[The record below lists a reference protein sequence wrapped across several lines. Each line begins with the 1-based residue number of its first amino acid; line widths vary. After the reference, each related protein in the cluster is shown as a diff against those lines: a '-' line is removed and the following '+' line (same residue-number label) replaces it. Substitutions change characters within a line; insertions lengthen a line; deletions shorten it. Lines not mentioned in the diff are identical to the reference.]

1 MKNKLLLSTLSMV
14 ILTSLSSQSLAL
26 TGYQDAINAPYD
38 YPEHRHEDNRN
49 IIDIQKAKIKKYAN
63 IVEEMAPII
72 DISTFAAESL
82 SPMMQQSAPQTPSRS
97 PTSTLPGSPP
107 PSPPYSHTGSPI
119 GQLYYPPISLDNN
132 PPIFLQSNSNSL
144 DERVR
149 NNTDEINMLNIS
161 ISDLNNTSSINEKIN
176 LENQMKTLDSIHELE
191 NSISVLEGNI
201 ISNEIKNKK
210 YTDKELFNSEVVI
223 NSLINDVSEK
233 NLEETKRLNAE
244 IKKLDKEI
252 QESNTATLQ
261 NIEEAEINSKAHA
274 DLILR
279 NQQMLNI
286 DRFDK
291 LDKQDKLH
299 TQHFKQID
307 SRFERMESK
316 INQTARDANAGIA
329 SVAAMSNIPY
339 ITGNRFSM
347 GLGAGNFKNG
357 KAVAAGAQYQIKQN
371 LNVRSSISWNN
382 SDSAVI
388 GAGIAYGW

>member
-1 MKNKLLLSTLSMV
+1 
-14 ILTSLSSQSLAL
+14 
-26 TGYQDAINAPYD
+26 
-38 YPEHRHEDNRN
+38 
-49 IIDIQKAKIKKYAN
+49 
-63 IVEEMAPII
+63 
-72 DISTFAAESL
+72 
-82 SPMMQQSAPQTPSRS
+82 
-97 PTSTLPGSPP
+97 
-107 PSPPYSHTGSPI
+107 
-119 GQLYYPPISLDNN
+119 
-132 PPIFLQSNSNSL
+132 
-144 DERVR
+144 
-149 NNTDEINMLNIS
+149 MLNIS

-176 LENQMKTLDSIHELE
+176 FENQMKTLDSIKELE
-191 NSISVLEGNI
+191 NSVSVLEGNI
-201 ISNEIKNKK
+201 KNNEIKIKK

-244 IKKLDKEI
+244 IK
-252 QESNTATLQ
+252 
-261 NIEEAEINSKAHA
+261 
-274 DLILR
+274 
-279 NQQMLNI
+279 
-286 DRFDK
+286 K

>member
-107 PSPPYSHTGSPI
+107 PSPLYSHAGSPI
-119 GQLYYPPISLDNN
+119 GQLYYPPISPDNN

-149 NNTDEINMLNIS
+149 NNTDNINMLNIS

-176 LENQMKTLDSIHELE
+176 LENQMKTLDSIKELE
-191 NSISVLEGNI
+191 NSVSVLEGNI
-201 ISNEIKNKK
+201 KNNEIKSKK

-261 NIEEAEINSKAHA
+261 NIEEAEVNSKAHA

>member
-97 PTSTLPGSPP
+97 PTSTLPGSTP
-107 PSPPYSHTGSPI
+107 PSPPYSHAGSPI
-119 GQLYYPPISLDNN
+119 GQLYYPPISPDNN

-149 NNTDEINMLNIS
+149 NNTDDINMLNIS

-176 LENQMKTLDSIHELE
+176 FENQMKTLDSIKELE
-191 NSISVLEGNI
+191 NSVSVLEGNI
-201 ISNEIKNKK
+201 KNNEIKIKK

-244 IKKLDKEI
+244 IK
-252 QESNTATLQ
+252 
-261 NIEEAEINSKAHA
+261 
-274 DLILR
+274 
-279 NQQMLNI
+279 
-286 DRFDK
+286 K